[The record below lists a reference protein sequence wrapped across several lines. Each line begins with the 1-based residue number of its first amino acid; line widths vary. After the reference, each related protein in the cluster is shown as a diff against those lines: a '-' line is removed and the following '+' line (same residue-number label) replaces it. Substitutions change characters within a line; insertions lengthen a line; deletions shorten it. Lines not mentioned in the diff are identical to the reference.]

1 MKLCN
6 EKGGI
11 GLETVTL
18 NNGIEMPV
26 EGFGGWFGTGK
37 EKQQRCEE
45 AVTTALELGFRLI
58 DTAQAYGTEKTIG
71 KVIAQSGIPRE
82 ELFVTLKLWITN
94 TGYRKTKRAFFD
106 SLANLGLDY
115 LDLYIIHEPLGDYM
129 GSWRALEDLYK
140 EGRIRAIGV
149 SNFYERHLT
158 DLIAKSEI
166 KPAVDQIEINPFKQQ
181 QKMRQVLLANNI
193 EVEAWGPLTQGK
205 QDLFHDPT
213 LTMIAQEHDRSVVQ
227 IILRWLAQNSIVS
240 IPKSTSK
247 KHIQANLDIF
257 DFELTTDELVQIS
270 SLDQQKELADK
281 NKLSQLISTIFNQT

>member
-1 MKLCN
+1 M
-6 EKGGI
+6 
-11 GLETVTL
+11 ETVTL

-45 AVTTALELGFRLI
+45 AVTTAVESGFRLI

-82 ELFVTLKLWITN
+82 ELFVTSKLWITN

-140 EGRIRAIGV
+140 E
-149 SNFYERHLT
+149 
-158 DLIAKSEI
+158 
-166 KPAVDQIEINPFKQQ
+166 
-181 QKMRQVLLANNI
+181 
-193 EVEAWGPLTQGK
+193 
-205 QDLFHDPT
+205 
-213 LTMIAQEHDRSVVQ
+213 
-227 IILRWLAQNSIVS
+227 
-240 IPKSTSK
+240 
-247 KHIQANLDIF
+247 
-257 DFELTTDELVQIS
+257 
-270 SLDQQKELADK
+270 
-281 NKLSQLISTIFNQT
+281 